1 MSEYTIREAVPADA
15 EGLAELYYRHLTQNP
30 PADPP
35 DLALWA
41 EKLAKFA
48 ADPAYHLLVC
58 EAGGRVAASVTLVV
72 AENLTHGVRPWS
84 IIENV
89 VTHADFRGRGYASAL
104 IAHAVKLAKAAGC
117 YKVMLAT
124 GSKKESTLRFYRN
137 CGFESETKTAFL
149 MKLE

>member
-1 MSEYTIREAVPADA
+1 MSEYIIREAVPADA
-15 EGLAELYYRHLTQNP
+15 EGLSELYYRHLTQNP

-58 EAGGRVAASVTLVV
+58 EAAGRVAASVTLVV
-72 AENLTHGVRPWS
+72 ADNLTHGVRPWS

-89 VTHADFRGRGYASAL
+89 VTHSDFRGRGYASAL
-104 IAHAVKLAKAAGC
+104 IAHAVEIAKAAGC

-137 CGFESETKTAFL
+137 CGFESQTKTAFL

>member
-1 MSEYTIREAVPADA
+1 MSGYTIREAVPDDA
-15 EGLAELYYRHLTQNP
+15 EGLAELYYRHLTQTP
-30 PADPP
+30 PESPP
-35 DLALWA
+35 DLPLWR
-41 EKLAKFA
+41 EKLARFA
-48 ADPAYHLLVC
+48 ADPDYHLLVC
-58 EAGGRVAASVTLVV
+58 EAEGRVAASVTLVI

-104 IAHAVKLAKAAGC
+104 IAHAVALAKAAGC

-124 GSKKESTLRFYRN
+124 GSKKESTLRFYRS